1 MDKVHMTESNIAR
14 KNVLVPTTFDSI
26 FESFRRDME
35 DVLSVTKWP
44 LMSARNGLVSD
55 FDIRLPLCDMEDLGD
70 RYEISL
76 EAPGIPKEKITIKA
90 GIDYIDI
97 SGEEEKQAKEKGKN
111 YLYNERSYS
120 SLRRRISTPEEIVP
134 LKVDAKMEN
143 GVLHVQVPKKTPTR
157 NEETKVQVK

>member
-1 MDKVHMTESNIAR
+1 MTKSNIAR

-44 LMSARNGLVSD
+44 LMSSGNDLVSD
-55 FDIRLPLCDMEDLGD
+55 FETRLPLCDMEDLGD
-70 RYEISL
+70 RYKISL

-97 SGEEEKQAKEKGKN
+97 SGEEEKQSKEKGKN
-111 YLYNERSYS
+111 YLYNERSFS
-120 SLRRRISTPEEIVP
+120 SLRRRIPTPEEIVP
-134 LKVDAKMEN
+134 SKVDAKMEN
-143 GVLHVQVPKKTPTR
+143 GVLHVQVPKKTPTK
-157 NEETKVQVK
+157 NEETNVQVK

>member
-1 MDKVHMTESNIAR
+1 MTKSNIAR

-44 LMSARNGLVSD
+44 LMSSGNDLVSD
-55 FDIRLPLCDMEDLGD
+55 FETRLPLCDMEDLGD

-97 SGEEEKQAKEKGKN
+97 SGEEEKQTKEKGKN
-111 YLYNERSYS
+111 YLYNERSFS
-120 SLRRRISTPEEIVP
+120 SLRRRIPTPEEIVP
-134 LKVDAKMEN
+134 SKVDAKMEN
-143 GVLHVQVPKKTPTR
+143 GVLHVQVPKKTPTK
-157 NEETKVQVK
+157 NEETNVQVK

>member
-1 MDKVHMTESNIAR
+1 MTKSNIAR

-44 LMSARNGLVSD
+44 LMSSGNDLVSD
-55 FDIRLPLCDMEDLGD
+55 FETRLPLCDMEDLGD
-70 RYEISL
+70 RYKISL

-97 SGEEEKQAKEKGKN
+97 SGEEEKQTKEKGKN
-111 YLYNERSYS
+111 YLYNERSFS
-120 SLRRRISTPEEIVP
+120 SLRRRIPTPEEIVP
-134 LKVDAKMEN
+134 SKVDAKMEN
-143 GVLHVQVPKKTPTR
+143 GVLHVQVPKKTPTK
-157 NEETKVQVK
+157 NEETNVQVK

>member
-1 MDKVHMTESNIAR
+1 MTKSNIAR

-44 LMSARNGLVSD
+44 LMSSGNNLVSD
-55 FDIRLPLCDMEDLGD
+55 FETRLPLCDMEDLGD
-70 RYEISL
+70 RYKISL

-97 SGEEEKQAKEKGKN
+97 SGEEEKQTKEKGKN
-111 YLYNERSYS
+111 YLYNERSFS
-120 SLRRRISTPEEIVP
+120 SLRRRIPTPEEIVP
-134 LKVDAKMEN
+134 SKVDAKMEN
-143 GVLHVQVPKKTPTR
+143 GVLHVQVPKKTPTK
-157 NEETKVQVK
+157 NEETNVQVK

>member
-1 MDKVHMTESNIAR
+1 MTKSNIAR

-44 LMSARNGLVSD
+44 LMSSGNDLVSD
-55 FDIRLPLCDMEDLGD
+55 FETRLPLCDMEDLGD
-70 RYEISL
+70 RYKISL

-97 SGEEEKQAKEKGKN
+97 SGEEDKQTKEKGKN
-111 YLYNERSYS
+111 YLYNERSFS
-120 SLRRRISTPEEIVP
+120 SLRRRIPTPEEIVP
-134 LKVDAKMEN
+134 SKVDAKMEN
-143 GVLHVQVPKKTPTR
+143 GVLHVQVPKKTPTK
-157 NEETKVQVK
+157 NEETNVQVK

>member
-1 MDKVHMTESNIAR
+1 MTKSNIAR

-26 FESFRRDME
+26 FETFRKDME
-35 DVLSVTKWP
+35 NVLSVTKWP
-44 LMSARNGLVSD
+44 SIVSGNGLVSD
-55 FDIRLPLCDMEDLGD
+55 FETRLPLCDMEDLGD

-97 SGEEEKQAKEKGKN
+97 SGEEEKQTKEKDKN

-120 SLRRRISTPEEIVP
+120 SLKRRLSTPEEIVP
-134 LKVDAKMEN
+134 SKIDAKMEN
-143 GVLHVQVPKKTPTR
+143 GVIHIQIPKKTPTKV
-157 NEETKVQVK
+157 EETNVEVK

>member
-1 MDKVHMTESNIAR
+1 MAKSNIAR

-26 FESFRRDME
+26 FESFRKDME

-44 LMSARNGLVSD
+44 FVKNGLVSD
-55 FDIRLPLCDMEDLGD
+55 FETRLPLCDMEDLGD
-70 RYEISL
+70 RYEITL

-97 SGEEEKQAKEKGKN
+97 SGEEEKQTKEKDKN
-111 YLYNERSYS
+111 YLYNERTYS
-120 SLRRRISTPEEIVP
+120 SLRRRIPTPEEIVP
-134 LKVDAKMEN
+134 SKVDAKMEN
-143 GVLHVQVPKKTPTR
+143 GVLHVQVPKKIPTR

>member
-1 MDKVHMTESNIAR
+1 MAKSNIAR

-44 LMSARNGLVSD
+44 LRSSGNDLVSD
-55 FDIRLPLCDMEDLGD
+55 FETRLPLCDMEDLGD
-70 RYEISL
+70 RYKISL

-97 SGEEEKQAKEKGKN
+97 SGEEEKQTKEKGKN
-111 YLYNERSYS
+111 YLYNERSFS
-120 SLRRRISTPEEIVP
+120 SLRRRIPTPEEIVP
-134 LKVDAKMEN
+134 SKVDAKMEN
-143 GVLHVQVPKKTPTR
+143 GVLHVQVPKKTPTKK
-157 NEETKVQVK
+157 EETNVQVK

>member
-1 MDKVHMTESNIAR
+1 MTKSNIAR

-44 LMSARNGLVSD
+44 LMSSGNDLVSD
-55 FDIRLPLCDMEDLGD
+55 FETRLPLCDMEDLGD
-70 RYEISL
+70 RYKISL

-97 SGEEEKQAKEKGKN
+97 SGEEEKQTKEKGKN
-111 YLYNERSYS
+111 YLYNERSFS
-120 SLRRRISTPEEIVP
+120 SLRRRIPTPEEIVP
-134 LKVDAKMEN
+134 SKVDAKMEN
-143 GVLHVQVPKKTPTR
+143 GVLHVQVPKKTPTK
-157 NEETKVQVK
+157 NVETNVQVK

>member
-1 MDKVHMTESNIAR
+1 MTKSDIAR
-14 KNVLVPTTFDSI
+14 KNALFPTAFDNI

-35 DVLSVTKWP
+35 DVLSMRRWP
-44 LMSARNGLVSD
+44 FLSAGIGPVSD
-55 FDIRLPLCDMEDLGD
+55 LETRLPLLDMEDLGD
-70 RYEISL
+70 KYEITL

-97 SGEEEKQAKEKGKN
+97 SGEEEKRTEEKRKN

-134 LKVDAKMEN
+134 SKIDAKMEN
-143 GVLHVQVPKKTPTR
+143 GVLRVEVPKKTPTR